1 MHLKVTQPFMCFW
14 LNQVY
19 LFLSQINIFINSPR
33 WIFISSP
40 VGFVISPLENLL
52 LGLTPEKFWKFEEYQ
67 YQYKLSKRGIFSNSI
82 IKKLLQIMFSWT
94 LKDYY
99 WIASLRKLQFFFLLK
114 HFITLI
120 NFITDV
126 TWT

>member
-52 LGLTPEKFWKFEEYQ
+52 LGLTPEKFWKFWEYQ

-94 LKDYY
+94 LKDYC